1 MKCSSAWVAFFGS
14 FNWIFA
20 AGTAGIVWQ
29 DGEAGLVSPKSG
41 RSGRDIHGSSR
52 VGHTPWAVSWIL
64 YGTFATTHS
73 FVYLVPSKA
82 RYKVQRKIIFTQW
95 IRNAPGRKIDVSCRF
110 KQKNLRVKAM
120 LNWKNQDAIAWLCKE
135 FPDNSLQVW
144 MSPLSPLHFIPGN
157 QNKNYLPGGRSAPNH
172 GTLCALEIS
181 RASKEAKESK
191 GWRRVEIIF
200 PAFSLLSFLLGDV
213 FLVSTGKLLAR
224 GEKSMS
230 TSCKDTFFLLR
241 GTGSCLGKNHPCDA
255 VLGSNIFPPFTR
267 TPGCVGN
274 SWGPLDDH
282 FLWDSKMSALHS
294 ENKLGYY
301 NECK

>member
-1 MKCSSAWVAFFGS
+1 
-14 FNWIFA
+14 
-20 AGTAGIVWQ
+20 
-29 DGEAGLVSPKSG
+29 
-41 RSGRDIHGSSR
+41 
-52 VGHTPWAVSWIL
+52 
-64 YGTFATTHS
+64 
-73 FVYLVPSKA
+73 
-82 RYKVQRKIIFTQW
+82 
-95 IRNAPGRKIDVSCRF
+95 
-110 KQKNLRVKAM
+110 M
-120 LNWKNQDAIAWLCKE
+120 LNWKNQDAIAWLFKE
-135 FPDNSLQVW
+135 FPDISLQVW

-157 QNKNYLPGGRSAPNH
+157 QNKNYLPGGRSAPKH

-213 FLVSTGKLLAR
+213 FFGINRKTYAQGGRSQCLLPAR
-224 GEKSMS
+224 IL
-230 TSCKDTFFLLR
+230 FFLLR
-241 GTGSCLGKNHPCDA
+241 RTGSCLGKYHPCDA

-301 NECK
+301 NECKEYQLEQDVGGQGWLLVSALHGSLLGHSRPFSGVNHLTLHGLFKGSFAFYLLGKSYTYVYCIKYTCILVYTFYVILYIPHPREDMCFTSVDSLTLNPSNSI